1 MHLLFCSRSFTTGVW
16 ICPDIPRL
24 FLDAASGPPALIGTF
39 TAEHCFLM
47 IFSAAPCLLWN
58 RKCSTWR
65 SPSWSL
71 RWIALQLTA
80 FPVQSKSF
88 WNRGRCSG
96 SHFCDEAHADFTQ
109 LLCLIAAH
117 PCQTPFTTKVKFQ
130 PNDNTLNLSCNSI
143 AHSWILEILMSF
155 WWPHR
160 SSSTATQFHCQP
172 RAHQLPPTFISL
184 KLLPQCPVFIDLS
197 EQPFGL
203 SHGLVIGHRPPPTT
217 AGGWVYLAADM
228 PPTWHPLCF
237 GLICWTPK
245 ETTFFNTN
253 NKMQQYGAF
262 MGHIL
267 FNMQ

>member
-1 MHLLFCSRSFTTGVW
+1 
-16 ICPDIPRL
+16 
-24 FLDAASGPPALIGTF
+24 
-39 TAEHCFLM
+39 M

-58 RKCSTWR
+58 RKCPAWR

-71 RWIALQLTA
+71 RGIALQLTA

-88 WNRGRCSG
+88 WNRKRCSG
-96 SHFCDEAHADFTQ
+96 SHFCDEAGADFTQ
-109 LLCLIAAH
+109 RLCDSCSAMSDTVHSSSEISAKR
-117 PCQTPFTTKVKFQ
+117 QYS
-130 PNDNTLNLSCNSI
+130 LNLSCNSM
-143 AHSWILEILMSF
+143 AHSWTLNILMSF

-172 RAHQLPPTFISL
+172 RAHRLLPTFISL

-203 SHGLVIGHRPPPTT
+203 SQGLVIGHRPPPTT
-217 AGGWVYLAADM
+217 AGGWIYLAADM
-228 PPTWHPLCF
+228 LPTWHPLCF
-237 GLICWTPK
+237 GLICWTPR
-245 ETTFFNTN
+245 ENTFLYTN

-262 MGHIL
+262 MEPIL